1 MKISRALAASTMVVG
16 FALGASGCAAT
27 VSLQPAELANDPNCA
42 EVSVRLP
49 DAIAD
54 QQRRTTDAQAT
65 AAYGDPTS
73 VIVRCGL
80 PEVKVSSLACVTTS
94 DVDWLVDPA
103 DAPKYRFISF
113 GRSPATEVI
122 VDSNKV
128 TGVSTLD
135 ALANAIK
142 SLPATATC
150 SG

>member
-1 MKISRALAASTMVVG
+1 MKISRALAVSTMVVG

-73 VIVRCGL
+73 VIVRCGM

-94 DVDWLVDPA
+94 DVDWLVDPV

-142 SLPATATC
+142 SLPATANC

>member
-1 MKISRALAASTMVVG
+1 MKISRALAAATMVVG
-16 FALGASGCAAT
+16 LALGASGCAAT

-42 EVSVRLP
+42 EVSVRMP

-80 PEVKVSSLACVTTS
+80 PPVTVSSLACVTTS

-122 VDSNKV
+122 VDSSKV

-142 SLPATATC
+142 SLPATAHC